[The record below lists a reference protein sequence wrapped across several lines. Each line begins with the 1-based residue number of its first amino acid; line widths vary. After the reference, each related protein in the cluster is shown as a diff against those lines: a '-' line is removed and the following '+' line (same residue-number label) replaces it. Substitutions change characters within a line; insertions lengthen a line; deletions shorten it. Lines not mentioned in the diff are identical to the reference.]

1 MYPIVLG
8 CKNTLVNLKKIPLF
22 MRLFIIMF
30 LFAVGVMRAADS
42 YSQNVLLDIEVQNQT
57 IEKVLGEIE
66 KQSEFTFFYNDKQI
80 NVNRLVSVTVT
91 KETIFKVLD
100 KIFKDTGISY
110 SILDKSI
117 ILSNRKENINVGLEN
132 KKING
137 TVFDAKGEPIIG
149 ANVRVKGSTLGT
161 ITDLD
166 GVFSLDVPENAILEV
181 SYIGYES
188 QTVHVADKTQFSFIL
203 KEDTEVLE
211 DVVVIGYGSVKKSN
225 LTGAVASVKME
236 EVPQTAT
243 TEVSNLLIGRVPGLS
258 IRQNSAAPDG
268 DYKMVI
274 RGSAS
279 TNAENI
285 PLYVIDG
292 FPGGDINAVNP
303 NDIESIEVLK
313 DASST
318 SIYGARAANGVILVT
333 TKRGKQ
339 GKVNI
344 NFKANASFQTMANP
358 YDMMDAKEYMQMS
371 NDFLLKIG
379 SIIIRFIHMAMLI
392 LIR

>member
-1 MYPIVLG
+1 
-8 CKNTLVNLKKIPLF
+8 

-225 LTGAVASVKME
+225 LTGAVASVKWKKFHK
-236 EVPQTAT
+236 Q
-243 TEVSNLLIGRVPGLS
+243 LLLRFL
-258 IRQNSAAPDG
+258 
-268 DYKMVI
+268 
-274 RGSAS
+274 
-279 TNAENI
+279 
-285 PLYVIDG
+285 
-292 FPGGDINAVNP
+292 
-303 NDIESIEVLK
+303 
-313 DASST
+313 
-318 SIYGARAANGVILVT
+318 IY
-333 TKRGKQ
+333 
-339 GKVNI
+339 
-344 NFKANASFQTMANP
+344 
-358 YDMMDAKEYMQMS
+358 
-371 NDFLLKIG
+371 
-379 SIIIRFIHMAMLI
+379 
-392 LIR
+392 